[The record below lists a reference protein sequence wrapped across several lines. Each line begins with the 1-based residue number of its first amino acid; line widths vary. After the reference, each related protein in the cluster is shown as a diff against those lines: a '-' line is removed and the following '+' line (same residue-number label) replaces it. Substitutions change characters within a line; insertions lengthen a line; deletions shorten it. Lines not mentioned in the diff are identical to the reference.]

1 MYTHLQSLSRTELI
15 TDQQLSSNQKTRRE
29 GEFATGFSYPRRRYE
44 VVTSALLKN
53 YAEGV
58 ADGAG
63 IFGAAPMP
71 LFPGPPFIPFWTLS
85 KPSLSTTRR

>member
-1 MYTHLQSLSRTELI
+1 MIRDYQPLG
-15 TDQQLSSNQKTRRE
+15 NQKTRRE
-29 GEFATGFSYPRRRYE
+29 GEFATGFSYPKRRYE
-44 VVTSALLKN
+44 VVASVISLEN

-71 LFPGPPFIPFWTLS
+71 PFPGPP
-85 KPSLSTTRR
+85 